1 MALQNYIEKLAEQ
14 NDSDVI
20 YSKQPEVVTK
30 IVPPEKSNQRLSIDE
45 HVKVITPNNKDDSIV
60 IKFTNLRVSKS
71 NTQQKQQTNTSV
83 KGGKFNL
90 RLSTKKKESELNQN
104 IKPQEIKREEKIVE
118 KQETELETIERLFA
132 ESLTKNQFKD
142 LWIEKYKTAKAGKS
156 LGKENVYAEKIKKG
170 EFQIDELE
178 GIPRVFPFS
187 DYDTRSKNVDEILND
202 KWLKNK

>member
-1 MALQNYIEKLAEQ
+1 MDNKISNYDMYYIRKFKRKPGKTYFVDINYEEYFNDYKILKENILSQNI
-14 NDSDVI
+14 
-20 YSKQPEVVTK
+20 
-30 IVPPEKSNQRLSIDE
+30 
-45 HVKVITPNNKDDSIV
+45 
-60 IKFTNLRVSKS
+60 
-71 NTQQKQQTNTSV
+71 
-83 KGGKFNL
+83 
-90 RLSTKKKESELNQN
+90 STKKKESELKHD
-104 IKPQEIKREEKIVE
+104 IKQREIKQEEKIVE
-118 KQETELETIERLFA
+118 KQETELEIIERLFA

-187 DYDTRSKNVDEILND
+187 DYDTRSKDVDEILND